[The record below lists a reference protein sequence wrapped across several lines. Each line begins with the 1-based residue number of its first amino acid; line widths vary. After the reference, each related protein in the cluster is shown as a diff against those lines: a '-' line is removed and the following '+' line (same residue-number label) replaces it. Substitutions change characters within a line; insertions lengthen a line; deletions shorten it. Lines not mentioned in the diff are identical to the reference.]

1 MRIKVIL
8 AIIPLLASLTACG
21 GVNNTAGSIGNDTT
35 VNSDT
40 YSSAADTLTDSTT
53 PELFCPLGNYVSTP
67 VRVMSPAYA
76 PYLLEVDDNTAS
88 ELYEAFTNA
97 SWELIP
103 SDTPLPDGEAYC
115 VFIYNDGNP
124 YKLVFYAD
132 NTVEVES
139 DNDIN
144 RYKIEDQS
152 VGTLVAKA
160 ANPDNLNVLS
170 DSLIWCAPEFVSN
183 AGVWEEH
190 NYQHIEIEPECGP
203 AYGFSFELPTG
214 WRCEAMQTEDDPT
227 SSIVC
232 GIFPKDKDKSVL
244 IVEYQK
250 NGLGVCGTDL
260 VEKTIDFNGHTATQ
274 GFFNGDEMWGFIAL
288 DGDYNGCIIKMNDPD
303 LYNEYTEELDLI
315 LQTLNFRFYEARNNP
330 DSSQ

>member
-1 MRIKVIL
+1 MKNKAIL
-8 AIIPLLASLTACG
+8 AIVPLLACLTACG
-21 GVNNTAGSIGNDTT
+21 DVTNTAGSTDSDITIST
-35 VNSDT
+35 DT
-40 YSSAADTLTDSTT
+40 YSSVNDITTDSSA
-53 PELFCPLGNYVSTP
+53 PESFCPLANYVSAP
-67 VRVMSPAYA
+67 VRVMTLAYA

-88 ELYEAFTNA
+88 DLYEAFTNA

-115 VFIYNDGNP
+115 VFIYNEGNP

-132 NTVEVES
+132 NTVECES
-139 DNDIN
+139 SNKIN
-144 RYKIEDQS
+144 RYRIEDQS
-152 VGTLVAKA
+152 VGAFVAKV
-160 ANPDNLNVLS
+160 ANPDNLNELS

-183 AGVWEEH
+183 AEVWREH

-203 AYGFSFELPTG
+203 AYGFSFKLPTG

-232 GIFPKDKDKSVL
+232 GIFLKDKDKSVL

-274 GFFNGDEMWGFIAL
+274 GFYNGDDIWSFIAL
-288 DGDYNGCIIKMNDPD
+288 DGDYNGCFIRMNDPD
-303 LYNEYTEELDLI
+303 LYNENVDDVNLI
-315 LQTLNFRFYEARNNP
+315 LQTLNFRFYEARSNP